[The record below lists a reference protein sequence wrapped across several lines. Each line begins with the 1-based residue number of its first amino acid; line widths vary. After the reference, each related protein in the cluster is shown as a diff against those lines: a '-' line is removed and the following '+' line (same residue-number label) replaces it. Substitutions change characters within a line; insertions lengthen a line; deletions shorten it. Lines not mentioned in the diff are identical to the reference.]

1 MGRKSRL
8 KKLRRENRK
17 KLGSDFNPDRLPT
30 CQSSDLMWQDSEGLH
45 TITPGHPP
53 SEEKLAEMTAVYQ
66 KNIRNSEIFTL
77 MVKQFG
83 KKKAEE
89 MLKEFKVEIKPW

>member
-8 KKLRRENRK
+8 KKLRRENREK
-17 KLGSDFNPDRLPT
+17 FGGDFNPDQLPF
-30 CQSSDLMWQDSEGLH
+30 WQDSEGLH

-89 MLKEFKVEIKPW
+89 MLKDFKVEIKP

>member
-8 KKLRRENRK
+8 KKLRRENK
-17 KLGSDFNPDRLPT
+17 DQFDGNFNPDQLPA
-30 CQSSDLMWQDSEGLH
+30 WQDMDGLH
-45 TITPGHPP
+45 ALMPGHPP
-53 SEEKLAEMTAVYQ
+53 SEEKIGEMTAVYQ

-83 KKKAEE
+83 KEKAEE
-89 MLKEFKVEIKPW
+89 MLKEFKVEIRP